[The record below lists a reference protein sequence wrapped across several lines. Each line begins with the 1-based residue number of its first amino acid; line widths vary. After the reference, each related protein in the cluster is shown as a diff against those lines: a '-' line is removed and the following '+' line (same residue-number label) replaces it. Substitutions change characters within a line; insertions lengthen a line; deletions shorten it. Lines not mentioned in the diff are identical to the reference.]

1 LWGDA
6 GLVRRHLLAEQIAP
20 VPIHHTDDDEAY
32 HGLLNKP
39 EDRQPPLPA
48 GHKAW
53 HYGEVHTA
61 AAALYFL
68 ADMEVA
74 AHA

>member
-1 LWGDA
+1 M
-6 GLVRRHLLAEQIAP
+6 
-20 VPIHHTDDDEAY
+20 PIHHTDDDEAY

-53 HYGEVHTA
+53 HYDEVRA